1 MEDAMHK
8 LRRIVPPII
17 LILIIISV
25 TVWYFVGKGRAA
37 GGGLQASGTV
47 EAVEVQIGAEL
58 AGRVAEIFV
67 DKGDLVKAG
76 DQLFRLDDEL
86 LQAQYKRAAAALDAA
101 QSNLTTA
108 QTGLDAA
115 ESAVSTAETALELA
129 KASSQTELL
138 TAQKALDDLNENAD
152 FARSNAEREV
162 AAASRAVREAT
173 YQLDNFTIPTEQA
186 GLTAMEALDLMK
198 QRLDEARQAF
208 EPYRNASSGDTTR
221 QDRKDDLDAAQS
233 DYDAA
238 VRRME
243 YETQVDLAQSRL
255 DKALLDLEKLKDGPN
270 PDDLAIL
277 NSRIDAIKAAPQQ
290 AEAALAQAKVGVEQA
305 QSRLDGAGKAVE
317 QAQAEVD
324 LIEVQLKK
332 LAVLAPISGVI
343 LSRNLEPGEF
353 VQPGAAVM
361 AIGQLDSLTITVF
374 IPEDRYGQIKLGEA
388 ATVNVDSFP
397 GESFPALVDHIADQ
411 AEFTPR
417 NVQTVE
423 GRRTTVFAIDLSI
436 ENPEGKLKPGMPAD
450 VRFGE

>member
-1 MEDAMHK
+1 
-8 LRRIVPPII
+8 
-17 LILIIISV
+17 
-25 TVWYFVGKGRAA
+25 
-37 GGGLQASGTV
+37 
-47 EAVEVQIGAEL
+47 
-58 AGRVAEIFV
+58 V

-332 LAVLAPISGVI
+332 LAVLAPVSGVI